1 MKGGIMK
8 NVIFVIGV
16 LLSWYGCSDDNTCTL
31 PISDVTRTT
40 FVDERDM
47 TTSPCIVVNGQTWM
61 AENLRYRLPLG
72 ASEGCY
78 TFNEVSVSVSEENF
92 IAEVN
97 AALKSGELVDPMPF
111 PPTESM
117 AVALNSVLFGFMTID
132 EFKESYVG
140 YPDVAATLGVLESR
154 ALTNS
159 ISVAFT
165 ETEADNGHYSER
177 YGFLYTHEAALKALP
192 EGWRLPT
199 DEDWKALEKA
209 LGMSDGDL
217 DRVEEWRGENEGL
230 LLKEGTD
237 GIGFNV
243 KMGGGMLYGTLGYGS
258 RFQNEG
264 SYAYFWTNT
273 TETMNDSI
281 PIAYIRKLN
290 YMENRV
296 FRGTSSLTSAAYN
309 VRAVKE

>member
-16 LLSWYGCSDDNTCTL
+16 LLSWYGCSDDNTGTL

-47 TTSPCIVVNGQTWM
+47 TTYQCIVVNGQTWM

-92 IAEVN
+92 IAEVT
-97 AALKSGELVDPMPF
+97 AALGSGELVDPTPF
-111 PPTESM
+111 PITKSM
-117 AVALNSVLFGFMTID
+117 TFALRYVSMGLMTID
-132 EFKESYVG
+132 EFKESYAG
-140 YPDVAATLGVLESR
+140 YPDVVATLEVLESK

-165 ETEADNGHYSER
+165 EAEADNGHYSER

-209 LGMSDGDL
+209 LGMSDGEL

-237 GIGFNV
+237 GIGFDA
-243 KMGGGMLYGTLGYGS
+243 KMGGGMLYGALGYGS

-281 PIAYIRKLN
+281 PVAYIRKLN

>member
-1 MKGGIMK
+1 MKK
-8 NVIFVIGV
+8 VIFIIGV
-16 LLSWYGCSDDNTCTL
+16 LLCWYACSDNNTDTSQ
-31 PISDVTRTT
+31 ISGITRTT

-47 TTSPCIVVNGQTWM
+47 TTYECIVVNGQTWM

-78 TFNEVSVSVSEENF
+78 TFNEVPASVSDKDFVTEVS
-92 IAEVN
+92 
-97 AALKSGELVDPMPF
+97 AALESGELEDPMPF
-111 PPTESM
+111 PISESM
-117 AVALNSVLFGFMTID
+117 SVALSYVEYGLMSID
-132 EFKESYVG
+132 EFKANYAQ
-140 YPDVAATLGVLESR
+140 YPDVTATLEVLEKR
-154 ALTNS
+154 VLVNS
-159 ISVAFT
+159 ISVALT
-165 ETEADNGHYSER
+165 KAETDNGHYSEH

-209 LGMSDGDL
+209 LGMSDGEV

-230 LLKEGTD
+230 LLKEGKD
-237 GIGFNV
+237 GIGFDA

-258 RFQNEG
+258 KFQNEG

-273 TETMNDSI
+273 IETMNDSI

-290 YMENRV
+290 YLENRV
-296 FRGTSSLTSAAYN
+296 FRGTSSLNSTAYN
-309 VRAVKE
+309 VRAIKK